1 MLDRLQL
8 TVQLGLVEK
17 ILKPLKA
24 IQGGSNETAKAL
36 KAAKDKLKEL
46 NDQQK
51 NIDGFRSAAK
61 GIAIHRQELTKAE
74 ERIRTIKQA
83 MEAAQY
89 PTKAMQ
95 QAFKEATTE
104 ANHLKGNITRLTE
117 KQELLRRELSASG
130 ADTHKLA
137 SYQRELK
144 TQLSSSTAEV
154 DKQKKAL
161 DQLNEKMNRIRATKY
176 AYEKST
182 QFRDK
187 IAGAG
192 ATTSAAG
199 VAMGL
204 PIVKVVKDYAS
215 FEDAMLGVARQV
227 DGAKD
232 ANGRYTQ
239 TYYEMGDAIKAMS
252 ERIPLA
258 TTEIAAIVEAGAR
271 AGIQGKDNLL
281 TYAETTAIMASA
293 FDLPVDQI
301 GEDVGKIAGL
311 YKIPIKSISELG
323 DTINWLDD
331 NARSKSGDIIDVM
344 KRIAGTADTVGMKYK
359 DAAALASTFLSL
371 GATSEVSATAS
382 NAIMT
387 NLSIATMQPKR
398 FQEGLGMIGM
408 SGKGVQQDMSKDATG
423 TILKVMDAIK
433 KLPQAKQLEA
443 TTRLFGKEFGDDA
456 AKLAANLGEYRRQL
470 ELTNAA
476 QAKGS
481 MQREA
486 DSRNQALS
494 ARYEML
500 KSTIFNVSSAL
511 GESLKPALV
520 DIMQSIADVLS
531 SVRAWTKEHPALTA
545 NLIKGAAIIATIV
558 TVLGALTLAAA
569 AVLGPLALLKLSMS
583 VLSLNGFGLTAMLS
597 RIALT
602 ILPMVSSAV
611 WTLGAAI
618 MFTPIG
624 WLLAGIA
631 ALATSALLIYKYWEP
646 IKAFFAGFWDGFS
659 SAVGPALKQWWA
671 AFKGFIASMEGLF
684 VFVRPIFNFV
694 INLISVLFGW
704 LIKLIQPISD
714 TENAARNMGESFGM
728 VIGNILAN
736 LIAIPTKCLEIG
748 AAIMHGI
755 GNGILSAFG
764 WVEGIIS
771 RVADLLP
778 SAFKNKLRIHSPSR
792 VFAELG
798 NFTMLGLEQGI
809 MGGKDGP
816 LGAVAKVSKEL
827 AGIGLGI
834 GLSGAAAAQPITW
847 DTRPPLS
854 ASASGSSVQQTFAP
868 VIQVYATPGMNE
880 QQLAQ
885 AVARELEKL
894 QRQQAARTRSR
905 LSDTE

>member
-8 TVQLGLVEK
+8 TVMLGMVDK
-17 ILKPLKA
+17 ITRPLKA
-24 IQGGSNETAKAL
+24 IQGGSSETAKAL
-36 KAAKDKLKEL
+36 KAAKEQLKGL

-51 NIDGFRSAAK
+51 NIDGFRTASR

-74 ERIRTIKQA
+74 EKIRTIKQA

-104 ANHLKGNITRLTE
+104 ASHLKGNITRLTE
-117 KQELLRRELSASG
+117 KQELLRRELSSSG

-192 ATTSAAG
+192 VATSAAG
-199 VAMGL
+199 AAMGL
-204 PIVKVVKDYAS
+204 PIIKFVKDYAS
-215 FEDAMLGVARQV
+215 FEDAMMGVARQV

-232 ANGRYTQ
+232 TNGRYTQ
-239 TYYEMGDAIKAMS
+239 TYYEMGDAIKAMA

-258 TTEIAAIVEAGAR
+258 STQIAAIVEAGAR

-293 FDLPVDQI
+293 FDLPVDQV
-301 GEDVGKIAGL
+301 GDDVGKIAGL

-371 GATSEVSATAS
+371 GTTSEVSATAS

-387 NLSIATMQPKR
+387 NLSIATMQSNK
-398 FQEGLGMIGM
+398 FKGGLTMLGMNDKTVQ
-408 SGKGVQQDMSKDATG
+408 SGMSKDATG
-423 TILKVMDAIK
+423 TILKVLDAIK

-494 ARYEML
+494 ARYEIL
-500 KSTIFNVSSAL
+500 KNSIFNVSSEL
-511 GESLKPALV
+511 GKSLKPALV
-520 DIMQSIADVLS
+520 DIMQSIADVLTG
-531 SVRAWTKEHPALTA
+531 VREWIKENPALTA
-545 NLIKGAAIIATIV
+545 NLVKGAAAIAVVV
-558 TVLGALTLAAA
+558 TVLGALVIAAA
-569 AVLGPLALLKLSMS
+569 AVLGPLAVLKFS
-583 VLSLNGFGLTAMLS
+583 VVMLGLKFPFLTALVSGFGTAIRFVFAAIRANPFGLLLAVGAYTIGYLISKWDELKERFKLGDWSGIGKMVIDGI
-597 RIALT
+597 IAGLDA
-602 ILPMVSSAV
+602 M
-611 WTLGAAI
+611 TLG
-618 MFTPIG
+618 
-624 WLLAGIA
+624 LY
-631 ALATSALLIYKYWEP
+631 SK
-646 IKAFFAGFWDGFS
+646 IKN
-659 SAVGPALKQWWA
+659 
-671 AFKGFIASMEGLF
+671 IASGMWQIMKE
-684 VFVRPIFNFV
+684 
-694 INLISVLFGW
+694 
-704 LIKLIQPISD
+704 KL
-714 TENAARNMGESFGM
+714 G
-728 VIGNILAN
+728 
-736 LIAIPTKCLEIG
+736 
-748 AAIMHGI
+748 
-755 GNGILSAFG
+755 
-764 WVEGIIS
+764 
-771 RVADLLP
+771 
-778 SAFKNKLRIHSPSR
+778 IHSPSR

-798 NFTMLGLEQGI
+798 SFTMLGLQQGI
-809 MGGKDGP
+809 LGGQDGP
-816 LGAVAKVSKEL
+816 LSAVAKVSRQL
-827 AGIGLGI
+827 AGMGLGI
-834 GLSGAAAAQPITW
+834 GLAGTAMAQPITV
-847 DTRPPLS
+847 DTRTPLGS
-854 ASASGSSVQQTFAP
+854 ASSHSAIQQTFAP
-868 VIQVYATPGMNE
+868 VIQVYGTPGMNE

-885 AVARELEKL
+885 MVARELEKL
-894 QRQQAARTRSR
+894 QRTQAARTRSR